1 MVLRLSMW
9 WLALVALLCAA
20 VPGTGF
26 LAVPRTC
33 QCARG
38 RRAVPPAAVELHM
51 NKLRGYYTVSEGN
64 GGGWSLF
71 QEAVEGAVFLG
82 NRGARRRF
90 TAGFS
95 SQGPALASPLKVTDR
110 EKLLNYMRDL
120 EADHARLKREVEN
133 LERLGVYATQSC
145 DIKLK
150 ALKKK
155 KLATKDRLAAL
166 AKMLDREKLARDSPE
181 TAHTQNPKRLGQGA
195 CGSVVL
201 GRDISTGEEVAIKF
215 EPVRKGEGSRLAAEF
230 GILRSLKGATGF
242 PVPRY
247 FGTQSIMGEE
257 ADFLVMDRL
266 GPSLDDLWWSET
278 GGGGGMAEGTV
289 LTLAAQMLHLLR
301 QLHQRGYVHRDLK
314 PENFLL
320 SNRAS
325 SSPLHSQFILHLIDF
340 GIARCAS
347 TLP

>member
-1 MVLRLSMW
+1 MSMAR
-9 WLALVALLCAA
+9 LALVALLCAA
-20 VPGTGF
+20 APGAISGF

-33 QCARG
+33 PCARG
-38 RRAVPPAAVELHM
+38 RCAVPPMQLRM

-120 EADHARLKREVEN
+120 EADHASLKREVES

-166 AKMLDREKLARDSPE
+166 AKMLDREKLARDSPV
-181 TAHTQNPKRLGQGA
+181 TAHTQNP
-195 CGSVVL
+195 
-201 GRDISTGEEVAIKF
+201 
-215 EPVRKGEGSRLAAEF
+215 
-230 GILRSLKGATGF
+230 
-242 PVPRY
+242 
-247 FGTQSIMGEE
+247 
-257 ADFLVMDRL
+257 
-266 GPSLDDLWWSET
+266 
-278 GGGGGMAEGTV
+278 
-289 LTLAAQMLHLLR
+289 
-301 QLHQRGYVHRDLK
+301 
-314 PENFLL
+314 
-320 SNRAS
+320 
-325 SSPLHSQFILHLIDF
+325 
-340 GIARCAS
+340 
-347 TLP
+347 